1 MGQQELYKKLAKSDA
16 GIPGT
21 IHEVETF
28 SAWWNKNLATVISYY
43 DGYYRVFLVV
53 ARVKNEPGGW
63 GVVYMDSGPAKDS
76 PIWSYVTHTFPHN
89 HSCDYWGE
97 CSRGKHNYPSGA
109 EKEAS

>member
-43 DGYYRVFLVV
+43 DSYYRVFLVV
-53 ARVKNEPGGW
+53 ARVKKETGGW
-63 GVVYMDSGPAKDS
+63 NVVYMDSGPAEDS

-89 HSCDYWGE
+89 HSCNYWGE